1 MITVDE
7 LEKWMKPQLEP
18 PIWKRVIGYVIPSMM
33 EEYKREKNDYKK
45 DFNLMMEK
53 CELYCIND
61 KRSGRPKLSIDTTQT
76 KKVKQKHDQ
85 EDDDQ
90 NDDTKI
96 SKRIIIGFII
106 DELRKG
112 DKEV

>member
-1 MITVDE
+1 MIRVDE

-33 EEYKREKNDYKK
+33 EEYKREKNDYKT
-45 DFNLMMEK
+45 DFKLMMKK
-53 CELYCIND
+53 CESYCIKD
-61 KRSGRPKLSIDTTQT
+61 KRSGRSRLSVDPTQT
-76 KKVKQKHDQ
+76 NRIKQKRV
-85 EDDDQ
+85 
-90 NDDTKI
+90 DDTKI

-106 DELRKG
+106 EELRKG